1 MDGRA
6 DRNEQ
11 DESVQGEELLWVEF
25 LKDVSLELISVI
37 EDRLYDLEMI
47 CLSILRTS
55 KHSTAIQLK
64 NWFLFLECQS

>member
-1 MDGRA
+1 MVWTGVPIGMNRTS
-6 DRNEQ
+6 RSKEK
-11 DESVQGEELLWVEF
+11 SCF
-25 LKDVSLELISVI
+25 RSVI